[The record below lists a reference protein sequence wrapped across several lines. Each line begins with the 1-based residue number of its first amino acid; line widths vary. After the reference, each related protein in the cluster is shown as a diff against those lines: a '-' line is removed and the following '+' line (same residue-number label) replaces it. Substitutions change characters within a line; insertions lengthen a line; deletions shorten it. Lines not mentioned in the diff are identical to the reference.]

1 MRSVTV
7 IILHAFVAQAITKED
22 SLDKIADTMV
32 NKLVE
37 KLKNTDL
44 DKTTLGKPAALGYGT
59 PTIMRAPQAL
69 VPPAVSI
76 AQDKLR
82 ANGIN
87 VGPLETLA
95 LTAIDANNRGIGMR
109 NVAVMATNLPSEQRA
124 ALSQLQKEVVV
135 KAEAYL
141 GLGEVQG
148 EKKEDMAGITAPFGF
163 FDPVGWSADID
174 GKRLAFYREAEL
186 KHGRL
191 GMLASLGFFA
201 GETFSPLLGATDTTT
216 PATKLFGQA
225 LPAVPA
231 QFWGAV
237 VVAASFAELILHNT
251 QKVEGLAPGDFG
263 WDPLG
268 MKPKDAKGLLEMQN
282 KELNNGRLAMLAA
295 AGIIAQ
301 ELVTGEKIFR

>member
-22 SLDKIADTMV
+22 SLDKIADTMI

-148 EKKEDMAGITAPFGF
+148 EKKRG
-163 FDPVGWSADID
+163 
-174 GKRLAFYREAEL
+174 
-186 KHGRL
+186 HGRDHRTIWFL
-191 GMLASLGFFA
+191 RPS
-201 GETFSPLLGATDTTT
+201 
-216 PATKLFGQA
+216 
-225 LPAVPA
+225 
-231 QFWGAV
+231 
-237 VVAASFAELILHNT
+237 
-251 QKVEGLAPGDFG
+251 GL
-263 WDPLG
+263 
-268 MKPKDAKGLLEMQN
+268 
-282 KELNNGRLAMLAA
+282 
-295 AGIIAQ
+295 
-301 ELVTGEKIFR
+301 VC